1 MNRKFWTNKYT
12 IIALAFL
19 CCALWGSAAPF
30 IKFGYEQFSID
41 PDQTGQILLFAGM
54 RFAIAGVIVILIG
67 SVISKK
73 LLIPTRKDWIP
84 ILILAFFQTSGQYF
98 FYYLGVAHTSGV
110 SAAVITGAGAF
121 ISLLVAALIF
131 RYEKMTVSKT
141 IGCLLGFFGIWILN
155 GFQMGLSFTF
165 LGEGLVLVSQFFSA
179 FSAAFIKKFSQQ
191 RNAMMLSGYQF
202 FIGGLLLCASGKGIS
217 PAVSTLAW
225 NAKGGM
231 ILLYLALV
239 SAIAYSLWSYLLKFN
254 RMSKI
259 GMYQCWIP
267 ITGVLWSAVLLK
279 EGSQAFSS
287 ATLIAL
293 ILVMIGIRCVNK
305 EDRKQT

>member
-1 MNRKFWTNKYT
+1 
-12 IIALAFL
+12 
-19 CCALWGSAAPF
+19 
-30 IKFGYEQFSID
+30 
-41 PDQTGQILLFAGM
+41 
-54 RFAIAGVIVILIG
+54 
-67 SVISKK
+67 
-73 LLIPTRKDWIP
+73 
-84 ILILAFFQTSGQYF
+84 
-98 FYYLGVAHTSGV
+98 
-110 SAAVITGAGAF
+110 
-121 ISLLVAALIF
+121 
-131 RYEKMTVSKT
+131 
-141 IGCLLGFFGIWILN
+141 
-155 GFQMGLSFTF
+155 MGLSFTF

-217 PAVSTLAW
+217 PAVSMLAW

>member
-1 MNRKFWTNKYT
+1 MNRTFWTNKYT
-12 IIALAFL
+12 IILLAFL

-30 IKFGYEQFSID
+30 IKFGYEQFAID
-41 PDQTGQILLFAGM
+41 QNQTGQILLFAGM
-54 RFAIAGVIVILIG
+54 RFAIAGLIVILIG
-67 SVISKK
+67 SIVSKQ
-73 LLIPTRKDWIP
+73 LLMPTRKDWIP

-131 RYEKMTVSKT
+131 HYEKMTLSKT

-165 LGEGLVLVSQFFSA
+165 FGEGLVLVSQFFSA
-179 FSAAFIKKFSQQ
+179 FSAAFIKKFSQD

-202 FIGGLLLCASGKGIS
+202 FIGGILLCVSGKGIAPTAMLS
-217 PAVSTLAW
+217 W

-231 ILLYLALV
+231 ILVYLAFV

-254 RMSKI
+254 RVSKI

-279 EGSQAFSS
+279 EGSQAFSVS
-287 ATLIAL
+287 TLIAL
-293 ILVMIGIRCVNK
+293 ILVMIGIQCVNK
-305 EDRKQT
+305 EDYIKT